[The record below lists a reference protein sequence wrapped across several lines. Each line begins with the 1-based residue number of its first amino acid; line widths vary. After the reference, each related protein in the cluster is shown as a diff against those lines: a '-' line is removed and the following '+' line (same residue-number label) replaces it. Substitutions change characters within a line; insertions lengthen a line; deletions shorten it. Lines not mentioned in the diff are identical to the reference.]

1 MNLKFLLWLFALTIL
16 ASCENPSNSPL
27 KKSLVLGKPIYLQ
40 YQDTLF
46 IESENTWVSFD
57 SLLEDSRCPIG
68 LLCVWAGNAKIGF
81 FFEKDESKV
90 EFSLDSHKAL
100 KNDTTIWG
108 YSISLLS
115 VLPYPHRDSSYL
127 PSDYS
132 AEILV
137 TKQ

>member
-1 MNLKFLLWLFALTIL
+1 MTF
-16 ASCENPSNSPL
+16 ASCENPSNAPL
-27 KKSLVLGKPIYLQ
+27 KKSLVLGTPIYLQ

-57 SLLEDSRCPIG
+57 SLLNDSRCPIG
-68 LLCVWAGNAKIGF
+68 LICVWAGSAKIGF
-81 FFEKDESKV
+81 SFEKDEKKV
-90 EFSLDSHKAL
+90 EFSLDTHKAL
-100 KNDTTIWG
+100 MNDTTIWG

-115 VLPYPHRDSSYL
+115 VLPYPYRDSSYT